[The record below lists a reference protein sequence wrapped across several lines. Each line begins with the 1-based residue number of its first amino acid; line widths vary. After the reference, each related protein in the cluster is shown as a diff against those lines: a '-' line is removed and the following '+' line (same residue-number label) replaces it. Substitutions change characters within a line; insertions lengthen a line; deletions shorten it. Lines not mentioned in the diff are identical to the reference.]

1 MSYHYYCVWDFMNLI
16 KKLQITYTCCD
27 LPFRPAVGEVMK
39 QIRRFL
45 NEINLEEETD
55 EIEGGFISHFSYYN
69 EGIKNLSAI
78 KQFLNT
84 KFSIQS
90 NLREWRRSK
99 RIWPCHRFL

>member
-1 MSYHYYCVWDFMNLI
+1 MNLV
-16 KKLQITYTCCD
+16 KKLQITFTICE
-27 LPFRPAVGEVMK
+27 LPFRPAVGEVMR

-90 NLREWRRSK
+90 NLREWRRS
-99 RIWPCHRFL
+99 